1 MSRSEDVKQEVRAF
15 YDSVGW
21 QQIGEGLYQNARYED
36 LRPVS
41 QEYLHRCH
49 LRVLDHLA
57 PAGRFLL
64 DAGSGPIQY
73 PEYLSYSQG
82 YQRRVCVDIS
92 HTALVAA
99 RDRIGDHGLYV
110 VADVAHLPLKAAS
123 MDGLVSLHTVH
134 HLPAEEHLPAFEGFL
149 RCLKPGAR
157 AVIVYSWGSQSSL
170 MKAAQPFIRIMNALA
185 GIYRRLTRNHVSP
198 TAAIERPTEA
208 AERLIRTAGTFTFK
222 HNYRWMRDNLEDFP
236 GFDIRV
242 WRSVSTS
249 FLRAFIFRP
258 LFGKRMLRLLFAL
271 ENLAPHVFG
280 RIGQYPM
287 LLFHAGPEAPST
299 RERSA

>member
-1 MSRSEDVKQEVRAF
+1 MSRTEDVKQEVRAF

-57 PAGRFLL
+57 PEGRFLL

-134 HLPAEEHLPAFEGFL
+134 HLPAEEHLPAFEGF
-149 RCLKPGAR
+149 PP
-157 AVIVYSWGSQSSL
+157 SQAGRSGRDSL
-170 MKAAQPFIRIMNALA
+170 QLGLTEFVDEGGPAL
-185 GIYRRLTRNHVSP
+185 YQNH
-198 TAAIERPTEA
+198 E
-208 AERLIRTAGTFTFK
+208 
-222 HNYRWMRDNLEDFP
+222 
-236 GFDIRV
+236 
-242 WRSVSTS
+242 
-249 FLRAFIFRP
+249 
-258 LFGKRMLRLLFAL
+258 
-271 ENLAPHVFG
+271 
-280 RIGQYPM
+280 
-287 LLFHAGPEAPST
+287 HAGWHLPASDPQPCVT
-299 RERSA
+299 HGGH